1 MNAPDSSPQPV
12 PQPAGVQPEA
22 RMLPPGSVTIRCR
35 LDGPLVVELPP
46 DAEAL
51 GVFLRV
57 IDHQGGEYPIPPGK
71 RAVALCRCGET
82 KTRPFCD
89 GTHKTC
95 GYSAADTAP

>member
-1 MNAPDSSPQPV
+1 MTEPTKPNPQP
-12 PQPAGVQPEA
+12 PADPKA
-22 RMLPPGSVTIRCR
+22 FPPGSLTVRCR

-46 DAEAL
+46 DADER

-57 IDHQGGEYPIPPGK
+57 TDHLGQEYPIPAGK

-95 GYSAADTAP
+95 GFKADETAS